1 MKTPL
6 KYLVELASRR
16 RPLAVNE
23 NSTGHGAEPDALE
36 SEAEHTP
43 ARRFDNPTEAPS
55 TADRDAGIPVNQS
68 SLRVDKADDAADA
81 AQPTDLPIGK
91 IETPALNA
99 AHPSATEAADEAPQ
113 GKQSTEFLT
122 TTRVE
127 RRERKQRPRAGAKS
141 VGFADKDRHV
151 EPSRSGDPFFNDV
164 VILDKEIQEL
174 RTLLA
179 QKLHLQNRQLKRMLE
194 RFDVR

>member
-1 MKTPL
+1 MKTPW
-6 KYLVELASRR
+6 KFLVELASRR
-16 RPLAVNE
+16 RPSAVDV

-43 ARRFDNPTEAPS
+43 ARPFDNPTKAPS
-55 TADRDAGIPVNQS
+55 TADRDAGTPVNQS
-68 SLRVDKADDAADA
+68 SLAVDKADDAADT
-81 AQPTDLPIGK
+81 AQPMDLPVGE

-127 RRERKQRPRAGAKS
+127 RRERKRRPRAGAKS
-141 VGFADKDRHV
+141 VGFADKIQPV
-151 EPSRSGDPFFNDV
+151 EPSRFGDPLFNEV

-194 RFDVR
+194 RFDGR

>member
-1 MKTPL
+1 MKTPW
-6 KYLVELASRR
+6 KFLVELASRR
-16 RPLAVNE
+16 RPSAVDE
-23 NSTGHGAEPDALE
+23 NSIGHGAEPDALE

-43 ARRFDNPTEAPS
+43 AHPFDYPTEAPS

-68 SLRVDKADDAADA
+68 SLAVDKADDAADA
-81 AQPTDLPIGK
+81 AQPTDLPIGE
-91 IETPALNA
+91 IETAAVNA
-99 AHPSATEAADEAPQ
+99 AHPSAT
-113 GKQSTEFLT
+113 TEFLT
-122 TTRVE
+122 KTRVE

-141 VGFADKDRHV
+141 VGFTDKDQHV
-151 EPSRSGDPFFNDV
+151 EPSRSGAPFFNDV

>member
-1 MKTPL
+1 MKTPW
-6 KYLVELASRR
+6 KFLVELASRR
-16 RPLAVNE
+16 RPSAVDE
-23 NSTGHGAEPDALE
+23 NSTGDGAEPDALE
-36 SEAEHTP
+36 SEAKHTP
-43 ARRFDNPTEAPS
+43 ARPFDNPTEAPG
-55 TADRDAGIPVNQS
+55 TADRDADIPVNQFS
-68 SLRVDKADDAADA
+68 VAVDKPDDAADA

-99 AHPSATEAADEAPQ
+99 AHPSATESADEAPQ

-127 RRERKQRPRAGAKS
+127 RRERKKRPRAGAKS
-141 VGFADKDRHV
+141 VGFADKDQHV
-151 EPSRSGDPFFNDV
+151 EPSRAGDPFFNDV

-194 RFDVR
+194 RFDGR